1 MVIKPM
7 AQIDK
12 IRAQCLAVMEEQFAT
27 QMSKLVDKVRLED
40 AEALVQEMMIEAD
53 DFDDA
58 DLFLDDITDWSESD
72 IANIT
77 FQDINDVEVDRD

>member
-1 MVIKPM
+1 M

-58 DLFLDDITDWSESD
+58 DLFLDDITDWTDSD

>member
-1 MVIKPM
+1 M

>member
-1 MVIKPM
+1 M

-58 DLFLDDITDWSESD
+58 DLFLDDITDSTDSD

>member
-1 MVIKPM
+1 M

-40 AEALVQEMMIEAD
+40 AEALVQERMIEAD

-58 DLFLDDITDWSESD
+58 DLFLDDITDWTDSD

>member
-1 MVIKPM
+1 M

-12 IRAQCLAVMEEQFAT
+12 IRAQCLSVMEEQFAT

-58 DLFLDDITDWSESD
+58 DLFLDDITDWTDSD

-77 FQDINDVEVDRD
+77 FQDINDVEVDRDF